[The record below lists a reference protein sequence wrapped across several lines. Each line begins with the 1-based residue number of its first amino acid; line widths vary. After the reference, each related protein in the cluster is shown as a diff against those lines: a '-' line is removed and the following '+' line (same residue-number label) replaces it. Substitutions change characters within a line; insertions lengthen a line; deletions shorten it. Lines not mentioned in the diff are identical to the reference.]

1 MKFILTKE
9 DQSQAILNYLAT
21 QGIDSSKMVIDLDAI
36 KDIVIDVFPK
46 SFKAHRPATIIVDEL
61 ISETVAVEEVVEE
74 LQAQVEVEEEQAPVA
89 DDKEDLF
96 PVDNSDD
103 EGNAY
108 DGSIFG

>member
-1 MKFILTKE
+1 MKLILTEE
-9 DQSQAILNYLAT
+9 DQAQAILNYLAT
-21 QGIDSSKMVIDLDAI
+21 QGIDSSKMDIELDTI
-36 KDIVIDVFPK
+36 KDITIDVSPK
-46 SFKAHRPATIIVDEL
+46 QSKPSKVVKVKEVP
-61 ISETVAVEEVVEE
+61 ETVDVEEVVEE

-96 PVDNSDD
+96 PVDNTDD